1 MIRTPL
7 KMVKYFYYSGSNRLY
22 YHVFKSPLGFYSS
35 SSFPLSFDLRFY
47 QNLFD
52 EKIGFSKLAEFYSYP
67 DLAFLIKKCYYFG
80 PSNYPY
86 KEKGT
91 PGFRL
96 IKIVCIRVFIFV
108 TIPPKKPLLFTTTLR
123 H

>member
-67 DLAFLIKKCYYFG
+67 DLAFLIKNAITLAQVIIHTKKKEHLVFG
-80 PSNYPY
+80 
-86 KEKGT
+86 
-91 PGFRL
+91 
-96 IKIVCIRVFIFV
+96 
-108 TIPPKKPLLFTTTLR
+108 
-123 H
+123 